1 MITNEE
7 QKRLSDDELEQVNG
21 GGLDGRTGGFS
32 VATVCEYITD
42 AIRFIGDISDY
53 FTSSQRFNLQ
63 ETLRGALLNLEDWR
77 TRDKDTVSNKIQ
89 DVLKALEPLP
99 EKDSNVRKVR
109 DSLNQAL
116 KAM

>member
-21 GGLDGRTGGFS
+21 GGLDGRTEGFS
-32 VATVCEYITD
+32 VKTVCEHITA
-42 AIRFIGDISDY
+42 AIPILLMLSDY
-53 FTSSQRFNLQ
+53 FTISERFKLQ
-63 ETLRGALLNLEDWR
+63 ETLRGALRNLEDWR
-77 TRDKDTVSNKIQ
+77 TRDKDIVSSKIQ
-89 DVLKALEPLP
+89 DVLKALKPLP
-99 EKDSNVRKVR
+99 EKDSNVQKVR